1 MRKIKEHSAE
11 EAIQPAQDTATERW
25 VLTATILASS
35 MAFIDGSALNVA
47 LPALQADLQANGA
60 QLLWIINAYMLML
73 AALIL
78 VGGSLG
84 DRLGRKKVFMA
95 GIGLFG
101 IASLACGLAP
111 SIEWLIAARIL
122 QGIGGALMIPGSL
135 AIISAT
141 VAPGRRGRAIGTWS
155 AATTLVTVAGPLLG
169 GIFSDLGF
177 WRGVFLINLPLGVFA
192 LAVLHAKVPES
203 RNESETG
210 PIDLPG
216 AILITLGLS
225 GLAYGFISG
234 PELGFGSPWVIGTI
248 LGGIAALVGFGLV
261 EARRSEP
268 MLPLHLFRSR
278 SFSGA
283 NLLTLFLY
291 GGLSAWSFFFSL
303 NLVQAQGY
311 SKTAAGLAF
320 LPFTILLTALSR
332 WAGGLVDRRG
342 PRLLLIAGPLV
353 TGLGFLAIGLPGL
366 TRGPADFWT
375 TFFPGIALVGAGMG
389 LTVAPLTTTVMGSV
403 PQDYS
408 GTASGI
414 NNAVSRTA
422 GVLAVAGVGALALLV
437 FAGSLRSQT
446 ASLDLPV
453 EAQAAIQHEA
463 SKLGDARVP
472 AQVEPAKAPA
482 VAAAI
487 RLSFVNTF
495 RLVTFI
501 CAGLAW
507 ISALAAAVLI
517 EPRLDVEGEGI

>member
-1 MRKIKEHSAE
+1 MKNINEHSAE
-11 EAIQPAQDTATERW
+11 EAVLLTQDTATERW
-25 VLTATILASS
+25 VLTAAILASS

-47 LPALQADLQANGA
+47 LPAIQTDLQANGA

-141 VAPGRRGRAIGTWS
+141 VASSRRGRAIGTWS

-192 LAVLHAKVPES
+192 LAVLQAKVPES
-203 RNESETG
+203 RNESKSG

-225 GLAYGFISG
+225 GLTYGIISG
-234 PELGFGSPWVIGTI
+234 PELGFDSPWVIGAI
-248 LGGIAALVGFGLV
+248 LGGIVALGWFGLV
-261 EARRSEP
+261 EAHRSEP
-268 MLPLHLFRSR
+268 MMPLRLFRSR

-291 GGLSAWSFFFSL
+291 GGLSVWSFFFSL

-311 SKTAAGLAF
+311 SKTEAGLAF
-320 LPFTILLTALSR
+320 LPFTVLLTVLSR

-342 PRLLLIAGPLV
+342 PRLPLIAGPLV
-353 TGLGFLAIGLPGL
+353 TGLGFLALGLPGL

-375 TFFPGIALVGAGMG
+375 SYFPGIVLIGAGMG

-403 PQDYS
+403 PRDYS

-422 GVLAVAGVGALALLV
+422 GVLAVAAVGALALLV
-437 FAGSLRSQT
+437 FAVSLRSQT

-453 EAQAAIQHEA
+453 EAQASHP
-463 SKLGDARVP
+463 ARSQQ
-472 AQVEPAKAPA
+472 AGRCQGA
-482 VAAAI
+482 
-487 RLSFVNTF
+487 
-495 RLVTFI
+495 
-501 CAGLAW
+501 CAGRA
-507 ISALAAAVLI
+507 SRGPGCRGGHPALFRQHLPAGHVHLRG
-517 EPRLDVEGEGI
+517 PGLDQRAGSGCPDRTAP